1 MFNPKLKM
9 LMGASVLAVLV
20 LALAAC
26 AAPVAPA
33 AEAPAAEAP
42 AEEAATE
49 AAAPAEGDAPLV
61 ALVYGVKGDG
71 FYVTM
76 EAGLRAKAE
85 EMGDNVIADGPAQFD
100 ATLQRPILD
109 AVIAQNPA
117 AICIAATDK
126 QAMIEPMKAAFDK
139 GIHIISVD
147 TFIGDTA
154 GDYTT
159 GDITFPLSYVGSDN
173 VEGGRIACQAI
184 IDSMGGTGKM
194 YIQNVKPGIST
205 TDQREQGCREAIEAT
220 GGAVELVGVDYNEDS
235 AAKAAEQTAAVLQ
248 RVPDLTGVFGANLFS
263 AQGAAQAVKNAG
275 LTGVVKVANFDAP
288 EAAIEDLR
296 NNVVDIVIAQHPYE
310 MGEKC
315 IEFSL
320 AAIAGDMDSID
331 KRWPTGYTAITRENV
346 DTEEAQQSIY
356 KSQP

>member
-1 MFNPKLKM
+1 
-9 LMGASVLAVLV
+9 MGV
-20 LALAAC
+20 
-26 AAPVAPA
+26 
-33 AEAPAAEAP
+33 
-42 AEEAATE
+42 
-49 AAAPAEGDAPLV
+49 D
-61 ALVYGVKGDG
+61 
-71 FYVTM
+71 
-76 EAGLRAKAE
+76 
-85 EMGDNVIADGPAQFD
+85 VIADGPAQFD

-147 TFIGDTA
+147 TFIGDNA

-184 IDSMGGTGKM
+184 IDSIGGTGKM

-248 RVPDLTGVFGANLFS
+248 RVPDLSGVFGANLFS

-296 NNVVDIVIAQHPYE
+296 NSVVDIVIAQHPYE
-310 MGEKC
+310 MGQKC

-320 AAIAGDMDSID
+320 AAIAGDTDSID
-331 KRWPTGYTAITRENV
+331 KRWPTGYTVITRENV